1 MKISSPRALEFACHS
16 SACRPPTSGGTGGSG
31 GGKGGVIRD
40 AHGFPFRD
48 QAAAAKAGL
57 KPKTYAPHPNDRA
70 SLDAKAMRDRIDR
83 AMGIKRQATLK
94 ETADDHANTPPMR
107 DVSADHLANGHMG
120 RSIRN
125 APLYEDRNPKLVGSH
140 ALNMFNDTGM
150 EEYQANIAGIK
161 GPVTVANVVH
171 RTGTDFGTPVKRTIV
186 GGKDVSLNVR
196 KVKSGGYSVDGR
208 YHVKTLAAA
217 KKVVAKEINDVKA
230 YYGLD

>member
-31 GGKGGVIRD
+31 GGKGGV
-40 AHGFPFRD
+40 
-48 QAAAAKAGL
+48 
-57 KPKTYAPHPNDRA
+57 
-70 SLDAKAMRDRIDR
+70 
-83 AMGIKRQATLK
+83 
-94 ETADDHANTPPMR
+94 TPPMR

-196 KVKSGGYSVDGR
+196 KVKSGGYSVDAR